1 MGWPFVNASNLR
13 KKYVGG
19 SRMRRDPGSCER
31 ARQLALAGLMDN
43 GCTPLESRVGAH
55 VASYGQC
62 CFQTDETLREFFAR
76 EYGRTYHRE
85 SIARARRL
93 LARTRFIQAKRLFS
107 GQRVQGM
114 KRGSSHGT
122 TAKYFRWDAIGVTKN
137 PHAKRQRMIQAV
149 MAEGERKRAEQV
161 ARARHSAPPSNA
173 AEAVSTRPPTD
184 PTLDSVLREFLTVQ
198 QNRVRASSTPPAAAA
213 GPIEA
218 HAARER
224 GPPTS

>member
-1 MGWPFVNASNLR
+1 MKRG
-13 KKYVGG
+13 
-19 SRMRRDPGSCER
+19 PGSCER

-43 GCTPLESRVGAH
+43 GCTPLEARVGAH

-62 CFQTDETLREFFAR
+62 CFQTDETLREFFAS

-161 ARARHSAPPSNA
+161 ARARHSAPPPNA

-213 GPIEA
+213 GPIET
-218 HAARER
+218 HVARER